1 MHAYETYMYAVVG
14 GMAAMTQKRV
24 MKLEKKKKFEINKKE
39 KSFAFSHKTLL
50 STTWNGKP

>member
-1 MHAYETYMYAVVG
+1 MYAVVG